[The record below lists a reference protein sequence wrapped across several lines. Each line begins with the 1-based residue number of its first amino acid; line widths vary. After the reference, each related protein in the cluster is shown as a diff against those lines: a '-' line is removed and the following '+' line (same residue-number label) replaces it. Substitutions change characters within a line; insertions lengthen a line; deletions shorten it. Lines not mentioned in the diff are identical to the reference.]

1 MVIKEVEI
9 QDKKKDLFTKQ
20 IRTELELRKQQCRL
34 VEQKLASIEK
44 ENSNTT
50 QDSELIGYIQHLKG
64 EIRRMGTELEV
75 MEKEK
80 ENVSKNLEKAREAYG
95 EAKKLILLKQ
105 TEMEQFESDWKEF
118 VLGNSAEEQFN
129 RLIISTEERELGT
142 IFNCENVETRP

>member
-44 ENSNTT
+44 ENINTT

-64 EIRRMGTELEV
+64 EIRRMRIELEV
-75 MEKEK
+75 TEKEK
-80 ENVSKNLEKAREAYG
+80 ENVFNNLEKAREAYAG
-95 EAKKLILLKQ
+95 DKKLILSKQ

-129 RLIISTEERELGT
+129 RLIISTEERIRDYFQL
-142 IFNCENVETRP
+142 